1 MLIRLC
7 AYMLIR
13 LYAYTLI
20 CLYADMLIRLYAYT
34 LVCLYAYKLIWLY
47 GYMAVTEG
55 QGSAGVA
62 MSCTWMR
69 KGVEVSKH
77 DQVSGQ
83 RQEKGKTSN

>member
-1 MLIRLC
+1 M
-7 AYMLIR
+7 
-13 LYAYTLI
+13 
-20 CLYADMLIRLYAYT
+20 
-34 LVCLYAYKLIWLY
+34 VIWLY